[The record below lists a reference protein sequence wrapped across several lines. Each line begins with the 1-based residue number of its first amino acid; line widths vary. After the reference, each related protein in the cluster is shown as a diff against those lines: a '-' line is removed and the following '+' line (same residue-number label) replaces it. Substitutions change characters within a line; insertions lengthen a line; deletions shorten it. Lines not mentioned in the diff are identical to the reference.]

1 MFIYK
6 RCVCK
11 VRPHDKVDLAEFNPV
26 AEQMKLVSAPS
37 RIAMLSLLYK
47 APHCVCDLETHT
59 GLSQTLLSHHLKD
72 LADGGIIESS
82 KESTFVEYR
91 LTKKGRKF
99 VQMIKQIK

>member
-11 VRPHDKVDLAEFNPV
+11 VQPHDKVDLAEFEPV
-26 AEQMKLVSAPS
+26 TEQMKLLSAPS
-37 RIAMLSLLYK
+37 RLAILSLLSK

-59 GLSQTLLSHHLKD
+59 GLSQTLLSHHLKN
-72 LADGGIIESS
+72 LAEGGLIESS

-91 LTKKGRKF
+91 LTKKGRKL